1 MNRKL
6 TLLSLGMTCQLGLLA
21 QVNPLLGG
29 RGAVMPI
36 LPTEAGRPFSAKIS
50 TEITQTLM
58 DGTHV
63 SHATTLMEYRDP
75 EGRVRTETSEPAS
88 IVIRDPVAGV
98 TYRLDPLKKSFTKS
112 EAAESGRGGRGGST
126 PSDDKNFILPYRSDP
141 ADVVEDLG
149 TATVNGVS
157 ASGTRVTTTV
167 PRGAIGNDREFR
179 STSERWFSPD
189 LNLLIKSA
197 STDPRFGTT
206 SYELT
211 NISRVPPDPSLF
223 RIPAD
228 YKPQPSP
235 ISKVIEAIEFRGA
248 QNVPPE
254 LLKAAVGSKVGDVF
268 DEAAVRRD
276 FTALWKTGRFEDI
289 QVKTDP
295 GTHGGVVVVF
305 VMAQR

>member
-6 TLLSLGMTCQLGLLA
+6 TFLSLGMACQLGLVA

-36 LPTEAGRPFSAKIS
+36 LRTEAGRPFSAKVS

-63 SHATTLMEYRDP
+63 SHATTLMEYRDS

-98 TYRLDPLKKSFTKS
+98 TYRLDPLKKLFTKIA
-112 EAAESGRGGRGGST
+112 AAEGGRGGRGGSA
-126 PSDDKNFILPYRSDP
+126 PSEDKSLVLNQSDP

-167 PRGAIGNDREFR
+167 PKGAIGNDREFR
-179 STSERWFSPD
+179 SISERWFSPD

-235 ISKVIEAIEFRGA
+235 TSKVIEAIEFRGA

-254 LLKAAVGSKVGDVF
+254 TLKAAVGSKVGDVF

-276 FTALWKTGRFEDI
+276 FAALWKTGRFEDI
-289 QVKTDP
+289 QLKTDP
-295 GTHGGVVVVF
+295 GTHGGVVVIF
-305 VMAQR
+305 VMTQR

>member
-6 TLLSLGMTCQLGLLA
+6 TLIWLVMTCPLGLLA
-21 QVNPLLGG
+21 QVDPLLGG

-36 LPTEAGRPFSAKIS
+36 LRTEAGRPFSAKVS
-50 TEITQTLM
+50 TETTQTLM

-63 SHATTLMEYRDP
+63 SHLTTLMEYRDP

-98 TYRLDPLKKSFTKS
+98 TYRLDPLKKFFAKS
-112 EAAESGRGGRGGST
+112 ETAESGRGGRGRSA
-126 PSDDKNFILPYRSDP
+126 PSEDKNFILNYQTNP
-141 ADVVEDLG
+141 ADVVQDLG
-149 TATVNGVS
+149 TATVNGVL

-167 PRGAIGNDREFR
+167 PKGAIGNDREFR

-211 NISRVPPDPSLF
+211 SISRIPPDPSLF
-223 RIPAD
+223 RVPAD

-248 QNVPPE
+248 QNVRPE
-254 LLKAAVGSKVGDVF
+254 MLKAAVESKVGDVF

-276 FTALWKTGRFEDI
+276 FAALWKTGRFNDI

-295 GTHGGVVVVF
+295 GNHGGVVVVF
-305 VMAQR
+305 VMTQR

>member
-6 TLLSLGMTCQLGLLA
+6 TLLSLGMTCQLGLFA

-36 LPTEAGRPFSAKIS
+36 LRTEPGRPFSAKVS
-50 TEITQTLM
+50 TETTQTLM
-58 DGTHV
+58 DGTRV

-98 TYRLDPLKKSFTKS
+98 TYRLDPLKKLFTKS
-112 EAAESGRGGRGGST
+112 EAESGRGGRGGSA
-126 PSDDKNFILPYRSDP
+126 PSEDRSFILSSKNDP

-149 TATVNGVS
+149 IVTVNGVS

-167 PRGAIGNDREFR
+167 PKGAIGNDREFR

-211 NISRVPPDPSLF
+211 NISRAPPDPSLF
-223 RIPAD
+223 RIPAN

-254 LLKAAVGSKVGDVF
+254 TLKAAVGSKVGDVF
-268 DEAAVRRD
+268 DEASLRRD

-295 GTHGGVVVVF
+295 GAHGGVVVVF
-305 VMAQR
+305 VMTQR